1 MKLKMTQY
9 NGAMALVVS
18 GERQRLIITEE
29 DGCLILELL
38 DVTRND
44 ATLSL
49 AADCTQ
55 ENRAQEE
62 VQDIAALAP
71 VLEVEDETQEHTT
84 QTAPDDELFKKL
96 ALLRKELATAD
107 KVPPYLVFHDKTL
120 HEMVEKMPADMLA
133 MRNISGV
140 GHAKLEKYGPVFLAA
155 LNAVAV

>member
-1 MKLKMTQY
+1 MKLKMTKH

-18 GERQRLIITEE
+18 GERQQLIITEE
-29 DGCLILELL
+29 NGCLILELL
-38 DVTRND
+38 D
-44 ATLSL
+44 ATPSLTMECIQELVQSPTALS
-49 AADCTQ
+49 
-55 ENRAQEE
+55 
-62 VQDIAALAP
+62 P
-71 VLEVEDETQEHTT
+71 VLEVEDETPEHTP
-84 QTAPDDELFKKL
+84 QAAPDDELFKKL

-133 MRNISGV
+133 MSNISGV